1 MEINSPPCP
10 THGAL
15 PRALHTENFEGIV
28 TVVQEIIETV
38 SGLGTVSYARC
49 PYGYPSNF
57 EGVVRVLEDLNTS
70 ISGVQGGGS
79 NIIAGSGITAIPSG
93 DFEIFNVDVLGIGGV
108 EVTYSGSVILISGQ
122 ASTGVAV
129 VSGLVAGPGI
139 NVTVSGGSAVVSQN
153 SQGLGTVN
161 LSFAGS
167 TAVYSGL
174 TNQVLGG
181 SGITVQPSGT
191 ASIVNAGVLAGTDI
205 GVTYSG
211 AFVTV
216 ASTGAGAGASIV
228 VSGDPGT
235 GYRSGSLWFDT
246 NQGRLFIY
254 ASGAN
259 VATPSW
265 YQSNSE
271 ALVLKGQVPP
281 SGTGLNAPPRDGL
294 LWFNS
299 LLGSL
304 FVYDATSSG
313 WYEAGPSRSF
323 AYSSSAPAP
332 SVEGAGWY
340 DESTSS
346 LKVWDGTAWI
356 SV

>member
-10 THGAL
+10 THGAI
-15 PRALHTENFEGIV
+15 PRALHTENFQGIV
-28 TVVQEIIETV
+28 TVIEEIIETV
-38 SGLGTVSYARC
+38 SGVGTNSYSRC

-57 EGVVRVLEDLNTS
+57 EGVVRALEDLNVS
-70 ISGVQGGGS
+70 ISGVQGGS
-79 NIIAGSGITAIPSG
+79 SILPGSGITSVPSG
-93 DFEIFNVDVLGIGGV
+93 DFEIFNVNVLGIGGID
-108 EVTYSGSVILISGQ
+108 VTYSGTVIVISGQ
-122 ASTGVAV
+122 EATGVAV
-129 VSGLVAGPGI
+129 VSGLVGGPGI
-139 NVTVSGGSAVVSQN
+139 SITTSGDSAVVSQN

-181 SGITVQPSGT
+181 SGITVESSGT
-191 ASIVNAGVLAGTDI
+191 ASIVSAGVLAGTDI
-205 GVTYSG
+205 AITYSG
-211 AFVTV
+211 SFITV
-216 ASTGAGAGASIV
+216 DSTGAGASVI
-228 VSGDPGT
+228 VSGDPGA
-235 GYRSGSLWFDT
+235 GYTNGDFWYDT

-254 ASGAN
+254 ASGAE
-259 VATPSW
+259 VSDPAW
-265 YQSNSE
+265 YQTNSE
-271 ALVLKGQVPP
+271 AFVLKGQTPP
-281 SGTGLNAPPRDGL
+281 SGTGLNAPPREGAV
-294 LWFNS
+294 WFNT

-304 FVYDATSSG
+304 FVYDTATSG

-323 AYSSSAPAP
+323 AYSSSAPSP

-346 LKVWDGTAWI
+346 LKVWNGAAWV

>member
-1 MEINSPPCP
+1 M
-10 THGAL
+10 
-15 PRALHTENFEGIV
+15 
-28 TVVQEIIETV
+28 
-38 SGLGTVSYARC
+38 
-49 PYGYPSNF
+49 
-57 EGVVRVLEDLNTS
+57 
-70 ISGVQGGGS
+70 
-79 NIIAGSGITAIPSG
+79 
-93 DFEIFNVDVLGIGGV
+93 
-108 EVTYSGSVILISGQ
+108 
-122 ASTGVAV
+122 
-129 VSGLVAGPGI
+129 
-139 NVTVSGGSAVVSQN
+139 SGGSAVVSQN

-216 ASTGAGAGASIV
+216 ASTGAGASIV